1 MNYLKELKMKQSDR
15 PFLIA
20 VTGGIASGKTLVSKW
35 FEEKGYKVIYADK
48 IGHKFLNDEDII
60 IKLTEKFGEDILD
73 NKKINRKKLGQ
84 IVFGSKE
91 KLNFLNQL
99 LHTKIRKEMQ
109 KIIDE
114 FTETRVGFDEQTR
127 LGFPILI
134 FEIPLLF
141 ENKLEKAFDLVLNI
155 SSEKSIQIERIIKK
169 RKFSEKRAKQ
179 IIDSQ
184 MSDFEKQKLADV
196 NIENDSTIEN
206 LYEKLENLLQ
216 IIKKMK
222 KRNIKRLIEM

>member
-1 MNYLKELKMKQSDR
+1 MKQSNR

-20 VTGGIASGKTLVSKW
+20 ITGGIASGKTLVSKW

-48 IGHKFLNDEDII
+48 IGHKFLDDEDII
-60 IKLTEKFGEDILD
+60 DKLMEKFGKEILD

-91 KLNFLNQL
+91 KLSFLNQL
-99 LHTKIRKEMQ
+99 LHPKIRKEMQ

-114 FTETRVGFDEQTR
+114 CEQLNTC
-127 LGFPILI
+127 LKNLCQVPILI

-155 SSEKSIQIERIIKK
+155 SSEKTIQIQRIIKK
-169 RKFSEKRAKQ
+169 RKISEKRSKQ

-184 MSDFEKQKLADV
+184 ISDFEKQKLADV
-196 NIENDSTIEN
+196 NIMNNTSLEN
-206 LYEKLENLLQ
+206 LFERLENLLQ

-222 KRNIKRLIEM
+222 HRNIKRLIEI

>member
-1 MNYLKELKMKQSDR
+1 MKQSNR

-20 VTGGIASGKTLVSKW
+20 VTGGIASGKTLISKW
-35 FEEKGYKVIYADK
+35 FEEKGYKVVYADK
-48 IGHKFLNDEDII
+48 IGHKFLDDEDII
-60 IKLTEKFGEDILD
+60 NRLTEKFGEDILE
-73 NKKINRKKLGQ
+73 KAKINRKELGQ

-91 KLNFLNQL
+91 KLYFLNQL
-99 LHTKIRKEMQ
+99 LHPKIRKEMQ

-114 FTETRVGFDEQTR
+114 YEELNTSSKDLCQV
-127 LGFPILI
+127 PILI

-155 SSEKSIQIERIIKK
+155 SSEKSIQIRRIIKK
-169 RKFSEKRAKQ
+169 KKISEKRAKQ

-196 NIENDSTIEN
+196 NIENNLSLEN
-206 LYEKLENLLQ
+206 LYEKLENQLQ

-222 KRNIKRLIEM
+222 PGNMKRLIEI

>member
-1 MNYLKELKMKQSDR
+1 
-15 PFLIA
+15 
-20 VTGGIASGKTLVSKW
+20 
-35 FEEKGYKVIYADK
+35 
-48 IGHKFLNDEDII
+48 
-60 IKLTEKFGEDILD
+60 
-73 NKKINRKKLGQ
+73 
-84 IVFGSKE
+84 
-91 KLNFLNQL
+91 
-99 LHTKIRKEMQ
+99 MQ

-114 FTETRVGFDEQTR
+114 CEQINTSEQTR

-155 SSEKSIQIERIIKK
+155 SSEKSIQIKRIIKK
-169 RKFSEKRAKQ
+169 RKISEKRAKQ

-184 MSDFEKQKLADV
+184 MPDFEKQKLADV
-196 NIENDSTIEN
+196 NIENNTSLEN

-222 KRNIKRLIEM
+222 HRNIKRLIEI

>member
-1 MNYLKELKMKQSDR
+1 MKQSNR

-35 FEEKGYKVIYADK
+35 FEEKGYKVVYADK
-48 IGHKFLNDEDII
+48 IGHKYLDDEEVIN
-60 IKLTEKFGEDILD
+60 KLTEKFGEDILD

-84 IVFGSKE
+84 IVFGSKQ
-91 KLNFLNQL
+91 KLSFLNQL
-99 LHTKIRKEMQ
+99 LHPKIRKEMQ

-127 LGFPILI
+127 LWFPILI
-134 FEIPLLF
+134 LEIPLLF

-155 SSEKSIQIERIIKK
+155 SSEKSIQIKRIIKK
-169 RKFSEKRAKQ
+169 RKISEKRAKQ

-196 NIENDSTIEN
+196 NIMNNTSLEN
-206 LYEKLENLLQ
+206 LYEKLENQLQ

-222 KRNIKRLIEM
+222 HRNIKRLIEI

>member
-1 MNYLKELKMKQSDR
+1 MKQSNR

-35 FEEKGYKVIYADK
+35 FEEKGYKVVYADK
-48 IGHKFLNDEDII
+48 IGHKYLDDEEVIN
-60 IKLTEKFGEDILD
+60 KLTEKFGEDILEND
-73 NKKINRKKLGQ
+73 KINREQLGQ

-91 KLNFLNQL
+91 KLYFLNQL
-99 LHTKIRKEMQ
+99 LHPKIRKEMQ

-114 FTETRVGFDEQTR
+114 YEELNTSSKDLCQV
-127 LGFPILI
+127 PILI

-155 SSEKSIQIERIIKK
+155 SSEKSIQIRRIIKK
-169 RKFSEKRAKQ
+169 KKISEKRAKQ

-196 NIENDSTIEN
+196 NIENNLSLEN
-206 LYEKLENLLQ
+206 LYEKLENQLQ

-222 KRNIKRLIEM
+222 PGNMKRLIEI

>member
-1 MNYLKELKMKQSDR
+1 MKQSNR

-20 VTGGIASGKTLVSKW
+20 VTGGIASGKTLISKW
-35 FEEKGYKVIYADK
+35 FEEKGYKVVYADK
-48 IGHKFLNDEDII
+48 IGHKFLDDEDII
-60 IKLTEKFGEDILD
+60 NRLTEKFGEDILE
-73 NKKINRKKLGQ
+73 KAKINRKELGQ

-91 KLNFLNQL
+91 KLYFLNQL
-99 LHTKIRKEMQ
+99 LHPKIRKEMQ

-114 FTETRVGFDEQTR
+114 YEELNTSSKDLCQV
-127 LGFPILI
+127 PILI

-155 SSEKSIQIERIIKK
+155 SSEKSIQIRRIIKK
-169 RKFSEKRAKQ
+169 KKISEKRAKQ

-196 NIENDSTIEN
+196 NIENNLSLEN
-206 LYEKLENLLQ
+206 LYEKLENQLQ

-222 KRNIKRLIEM
+222 HRNIKRLIEI

>member
-1 MNYLKELKMKQSDR
+1 MKQSNR

-20 VTGGIASGKTLVSKW
+20 VTGGIASGKTLISKW
-35 FEEKGYKVIYADK
+35 FEEKGYKVVYADK
-48 IGHKFLNDEDII
+48 IGHKFLDDEDII
-60 IKLTEKFGEDILD
+60 NRLTEKFGEDILE
-73 NKKINRKKLGQ
+73 KAKINRKELGQ

-91 KLNFLNQL
+91 KLYFLNQL
-99 LHTKIRKEMQ
+99 LHPKIRKEMQ

-114 FTETRVGFDEQTR
+114 YEELNTSSKDLCQV
-127 LGFPILI
+127 PILI

-155 SSEKSIQIERIIKK
+155 SSEKSIQIRRIIKK
-169 RKFSEKRAKQ
+169 KKISEKRAKQ

-196 NIENDSTIEN
+196 NIMNNTSLEN
-206 LYEKLENLLQ
+206 LYEKLENQLQ

-222 KRNIKRLIEM
+222 HRNIKRLIEI

>member
-1 MNYLKELKMKQSDR
+1 MKQSNR

-20 VTGGIASGKTLVSKW
+20 ITGGIASGKTLVSKW
-35 FEEKGYKVIYADK
+35 FEEKGYEVIYADK
-48 IGHKFLNDEDII
+48 IGHKFLDDEDII
-60 IKLTEKFGEDILD
+60 DKLMKKFGKEILD

-84 IVFGSKE
+84 IVFESKE
-91 KLNFLNQL
+91 KLSFLNQL
-99 LHTKIRKEMQ
+99 LHPKIRKEMQ
-109 KIIDE
+109 RIIDGCE
-114 FTETRVGFDEQTR
+114 ELNTSSKDLCQVPIQV
-127 LGFPILI
+127 PILI

-155 SSEKSIQIERIIKK
+155 SSEKTIQIQRIIKK
-169 RKFSEKRAKQ
+169 RKISEKRAKQ

-196 NIENDSTIEN
+196 NIRNNTS
-206 LYEKLENLLQ
+206 LENLFERLDNQLQ

-222 KRNIKRLIEM
+222 HRNIKRLIEI

>member
-1 MNYLKELKMKQSDR
+1 MKQSNR

-20 VTGGIASGKTLVSKW
+20 VTGGIASGKTLISKW
-35 FEEKGYKVIYADK
+35 FEEKGYKVVYADK
-48 IGHKFLNDEDII
+48 IGHKFLDDEDII
-60 IKLTEKFGEDILD
+60 NRLTEKFGEDILD

-91 KLNFLNQL
+91 KLSFLNQL
-99 LHTKIRKEMQ
+99 LHPKIRKEMQ

-114 FTETRVGFDEQTR
+114 YEELNTSSKDLCQV
-127 LGFPILI
+127 PILI

-155 SSEKSIQIERIIKK
+155 SSEKSIQIRRIIKK
-169 RKFSEKRAKQ
+169 KKISEKRAKQ

-196 NIENDSTIEN
+196 NIENNLSLEN
-206 LYEKLENLLQ
+206 LYEKLENQLQ

-222 KRNIKRLIEM
+222 PGNMKRLIEI

>member
-1 MNYLKELKMKQSDR
+1 MKQSNR

-35 FEEKGYKVIYADK
+35 FEEKRFKVVYADK
-48 IGHKFLNDEDII
+48 LGHKFLDDEDII
-60 IKLTEKFGEDILD
+60 NKLTEKFGEDILE
-73 NKKINRKKLGQ
+73 NAIINRKKLGR
-84 IVFGSKE
+84 IVFESKE
-91 KLNFLNQL
+91 KLDFLNRL
-99 LHTKIRKEMQ
+99 LHPKIRKEMQ

-114 FTETRVGFDEQTR
+114 FTETRVGFDKQTR

-134 FEIPLLF
+134 FEVPLLF

-155 SSEKSIQIERIIKK
+155 SSEKNIQIKRIIKK
-169 RKFSEKRAKQ
+169 RKISENRAKQ

-196 NIENDSTIEN
+196 NIMNNTSLEN

-222 KRNIKRLIEM
+222 KRNIKRLIEI

>member
-1 MNYLKELKMKQSDR
+1 MKQSNR

-20 VTGGIASGKTLVSKW
+20 VTGGIASGKTLVSEW
-35 FEEKGYKVIYADK
+35 FEEKGYKVFYADK
-48 IGHKFLNDEDII
+48 IGHKFLDDEDII
-60 IKLTEKFGEDILD
+60 NKLTEKFGEDISE
-73 NKKINRKKLGQ
+73 KAKINRKELGQ

-91 KLNFLNQL
+91 KLYFLNQL
-99 LHTKIRKEMQ
+99 LHPKIRKEMQ
-109 KIIDE
+109 RIIDE

-127 LGFPILI
+127 LWFPILI
-134 FEIPLLF
+134 LEIPLLF

-155 SSEKSIQIERIIKK
+155 SSEKSIQIKRIIKK
-169 RKFSEKRAKQ
+169 RKISEKRAKQ

-196 NIENDSTIEN
+196 NIENNLSLEN
-206 LYEKLENLLQ
+206 LYEKLENQLQ

-222 KRNIKRLIEM
+222 PGNIKRLNEI

>member
-1 MNYLKELKMKQSDR
+1 MKQSDR

-35 FEEKGYKVIYADK
+35 FEEKEFKVIYADM
-48 IGHKFLNDEDII
+48 IGHKFLDDEDII
-60 IKLTEKFGEDILD
+60 IKLTEKFGEEILD
-73 NKKINRKKLGQ
+73 NKKINRKKLGR
-84 IVFGSKE
+84 IVFESKE
-91 KLNFLNQL
+91 KLIFLNQL
-99 LHTKIRKEMQ
+99 LHPKIRKDMQ

-114 FTETRVGFDEQTR
+114 YEELNTSSKDLCQV
-127 LGFPILI
+127 PILI

-141 ENKLEKAFDLVLNI
+141 ENKLEKAFDFVLNI
-155 SSEKSIQIERIIKK
+155 SSEKNIQIERIIKM
-169 RKFSEKRAKQ
+169 RKISEKRAKQ

-196 NIENDSTIEN
+196 NIMNNTSLEN
-206 LYEKLENLLQ
+206 LYKKLENLLQ

-222 KRNIKRLIEM
+222 HRKIKRLIEI

>member
-1 MNYLKELKMKQSDR
+1 MKPSDR

-20 VTGGIASGKTLVSKW
+20 ITGGIASGKTLVSEW
-35 FEEKGYKVIYADK
+35 FEEKGYKVFYADK
-48 IGHKFLNDEDII
+48 IGHKFLDDEDII
-60 IKLTEKFGEDILD
+60 NKLTEKFGEDILEND
-73 NKKINRKKLGQ
+73 KINREQLGQ

-91 KLNFLNQL
+91 KLYFLNQL
-99 LHTKIRKEMQ
+99 LHPKIRKEMQ

-114 FTETRVGFDEQTR
+114 CEELDTSSKDLCQV
-127 LGFPILI
+127 PILI

-155 SSEKSIQIERIIKK
+155 PSEKSIQIKRIIKK
-169 RKFSEKRAKQ
+169 RKISEKRAKQ

-196 NIENDSTIEN
+196 NIMNNTSLEN
-206 LYEKLENLLQ
+206 LYEKLENQLQ
-216 IIKKMK
+216 IIKKLK
-222 KRNIKRLIEM
+222 HRNIKRLIEI

>member
-1 MNYLKELKMKQSDR
+1 MKQSNR

-20 VTGGIASGKTLVSKW
+20 VTGGIASGKTLISKW
-35 FEEKGYKVIYADK
+35 FEEKGYKVVYADK
-48 IGHKFLNDEDII
+48 IGHKFLDDEDII
-60 IKLTEKFGEDILD
+60 NRLTEKFGEDILD

-91 KLNFLNQL
+91 KLSFLNQL
-99 LHTKIRKEMQ
+99 LHPKIRKEMQ

-114 FTETRVGFDEQTR
+114 YEELNTSSKDLCQV
-127 LGFPILI
+127 PILI

-155 SSEKSIQIERIIKK
+155 SSEKSIQIRRIIKK
-169 RKFSEKRAKQ
+169 KKISEKRAKQ

-196 NIENDSTIEN
+196 NIMNNTSLEN
-206 LYEKLENLLQ
+206 LYEKLENQLQ

-222 KRNIKRLIEM
+222 HRNIKRLIEI

>member
-1 MNYLKELKMKQSDR
+1 
-15 PFLIA
+15 
-20 VTGGIASGKTLVSKW
+20 VV
-35 FEEKGYKVIYADK
+35 YADK
-48 IGHKFLNDEDII
+48 IGHKFLDDEDII
-60 IKLTEKFGEDILD
+60 NRLTEKFGEDILD

-91 KLNFLNQL
+91 KLSFLNQL
-99 LHTKIRKEMQ
+99 LHPKIRKEMQ

-114 FTETRVGFDEQTR
+114 YEELNTSSKDLCQV
-127 LGFPILI
+127 PILI

-155 SSEKSIQIERIIKK
+155 PSEKSIQIKRIIKK
-169 RKFSEKRAKQ
+169 RKISEKRAKQ

-196 NIENDSTIEN
+196 NIMNNTSLEN
-206 LYEKLENLLQ
+206 LYEKLENQLQ

-222 KRNIKRLIEM
+222 HRNIKRLIEI

>member
-1 MNYLKELKMKQSDR
+1 MKQSDR

-20 VTGGIASGKTLVSKW
+20 VTGGIASGKTLVSRW
-35 FEEKGYKVIYADK
+35 FEEKGYKVVYADK
-48 IGHKFLNDEDII
+48 IGHKFLDDEDII
-60 IKLTEKFGEDILD
+60 NKLTEKFGEDIVD
-73 NKKINRKKLGQ
+73 KKKINRKKLGQ
-84 IVFGSKE
+84 IVFGSKQ
-91 KLNFLNQL
+91 KLSFLNQL
-99 LHTKIRKEMQ
+99 LHPKIRKEMQ

-114 FTETRVGFDEQTR
+114 CEQINTSEQTR

-155 SSEKSIQIERIIKK
+155 SSEKSIQIKRIIKK
-169 RKFSEKRAKQ
+169 RKISEKRAKQ

-184 MSDFEKQKLADV
+184 MPDFEKQKLADV
-196 NIENDSTIEN
+196 NIENNTSLEN

-222 KRNIKRLIEM
+222 HRNIKRLIEI